1 MNLKNKL
8 LKIIKS
14 KFFIIICIILILLIT
29 YICLEDNFF
38 EMNNHENAWNE
49 ENTVSEKEE
58 ENVFWQEGSLKNEE
72 IVENLEE
79 SLEEKEI
86 PKDEL
91 EVINNE
97 KIYVYIT
104 GEVNN
109 PGIVVLPIGSRISDA
124 IDYAGGVTSNADI
137 MKINLVY
144 MLQDGMKVNIPS
156 SKELNDNPNFEYITM
171 GSGDEKNDNKDF
183 KALETTNNKS
193 ESAFKISNVNINTA
207 TQTELET
214 LPGIGPSLALKI
226 INYRKENE
234 ELENTKKE
242 IEEIG
247 VQVLAVKGDV
257 ANFEECENFVKQ
269 VIERFGQIDVLVNN
283 AGITKD
289 MLLMRMKK
297 EDFEQ
302 VIDTNLVGTFNVT
315 KNVVPYMM
323 KARSGRIIN
332 ISSVVGISGNA
343 GQTNYSASKA
353 GIIGFT
359 KSLAKEIASRNILVN
374 AVAPGFIETNMT
386 DVLKD
391 DVKQEIAKNIPLKR
405 MGTAQDVANV
415 VKFLASDDSSY
426 ITGQVIN
433 VDGGM
438 LM

>member
-1 MNLKNKL
+1 MEKYA
-8 LKIIKS
+8 
-14 KFFIIICIILILLIT
+14 LIT
-29 YICLEDNFF
+29 
-38 EMNNHENAWNE
+38 
-49 ENTVSEKEE
+49 
-58 ENVFWQEGSLKNEE
+58 G
-72 IVENLEE
+72 
-79 SLEEKEI
+79 
-86 PKDEL
+86 
-91 EVINNE
+91 
-97 KIYVYIT
+97 
-104 GEVNN
+104 
-109 PGIVVLPIGSRISDA
+109 
-124 IDYAGGVTSNADI
+124 
-137 MKINLVY
+137 
-144 MLQDGMKVNIPS
+144 
-156 SKELNDNPNFEYITM
+156 
-171 GSGDEKNDNKDF
+171 
-183 KALETTNNKS
+183 
-193 ESAFKISNVNINTA
+193 A
-207 TQTELET
+207 TR
-214 LPGIGPSLALKI
+214 GIGKQIAITLAKQGYNIAL
-226 INYRKENE
+226 NYRKENE

-257 ANFEECENFVKQ
+257 ANFEDCENFVKQ

-289 MLLMRMKK
+289 MLLIRMKK

-323 KARSGRIIN
+323 KTRSGRIIN

-359 KSLAKEIASRNILVN
+359 KSLAKEIASRKILVN

-405 MGTAQDVANV
+405 MGTSQDVANV

>member
-1 MNLKNKL
+1 MDK
-8 LKIIKS
+8 
-14 KFFIIICIILILLIT
+14 CALIT
-29 YICLEDNFF
+29 
-38 EMNNHENAWNE
+38 
-49 ENTVSEKEE
+49 
-58 ENVFWQEGSLKNEE
+58 G
-72 IVENLEE
+72 
-79 SLEEKEI
+79 
-86 PKDEL
+86 
-91 EVINNE
+91 
-97 KIYVYIT
+97 
-104 GEVNN
+104 
-109 PGIVVLPIGSRISDA
+109 
-124 IDYAGGVTSNADI
+124 
-137 MKINLVY
+137 
-144 MLQDGMKVNIPS
+144 
-156 SKELNDNPNFEYITM
+156 
-171 GSGDEKNDNKDF
+171 
-183 KALETTNNKS
+183 
-193 ESAFKISNVNINTA
+193 A
-207 TQTELET
+207 TR
-214 LPGIGPSLALKI
+214 GIGKQIAITLAKQGYNIAL
-226 INYRKENE
+226 NYRKENK

-247 VQVLAVKGDV
+247 IQVIAVKGDV

-374 AVAPGFIETNMT
+374 SVAPGFIETNMT

>member
-1 MNLKNKL
+1 MLQI
-8 LKIIKS
+8 LKIVKETI
-14 KFFIIICIILILLIT
+14 
-29 YICLEDNFF
+29 
-38 EMNNHENAWNE
+38 
-49 ENTVSEKEE
+49 EKL
-58 ENVFWQEGSLKNEE
+58 GS
-72 IVENLEE
+72 
-79 SLEEKEI
+79 
-86 PKDEL
+86 
-91 EVINNE
+91 
-97 KIYVYIT
+97 
-104 GEVNN
+104 
-109 PGIVVLPIGSRISDA
+109 
-124 IDYAGGVTSNADI
+124 
-137 MKINLVY
+137 
-144 MLQDGMKVNIPS
+144 
-156 SKELNDNPNFEYITM
+156 
-171 GSGDEKNDNKDF
+171 
-183 KALETTNNKS
+183 
-193 ESAFKISNVNINTA
+193 
-207 TQTELET
+207 
-214 LPGIGPSLALKI
+214 
-226 INYRKENE
+226 
-234 ELENTKKE
+234 
-242 IEEIG
+242 
-247 VQVLAVKGDV
+247 
-257 ANFEECENFVKQ
+257 
-269 VIERFGQIDVLVNN
+269 IDVLVNN

-405 MGTAQDVANV
+405 MGTTQDVANV